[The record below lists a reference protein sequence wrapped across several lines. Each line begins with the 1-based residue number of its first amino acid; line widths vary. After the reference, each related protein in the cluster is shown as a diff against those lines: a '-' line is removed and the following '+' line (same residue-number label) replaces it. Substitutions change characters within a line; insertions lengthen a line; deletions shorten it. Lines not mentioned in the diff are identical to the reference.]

1 MEETDCF
8 QCQHNSTFEILL
20 LFHAHTWYLT
30 RAMYKTARIG
40 KWLSRRKKNDFHIS
54 YLFHFPIHVRFL
66 SLPMV
71 TLKHK
76 GLVTFLLYSLA
87 ISLIKCFSFDPLL
100 CGNRLL
106 CSINS
111 LIQSIYDLK
120 VKFILI
126 PTTIAIPFPPL
137 FDSKRESVCVIWCK
151 TVQTVQW
158 AADFCPSRRRKVF
171 PTLTLHLLCD
181 FLDLSFFF
189 FFKIKW

>member
-30 RAMYKTARIG
+30 KAMYKTARIG

-54 YLFHFPIHVRFL
+54 YLFHFPIPVRFL

-76 GLVTFLLYSLA
+76 WLVTFLLYSLA
-87 ISLIKCFSFDPLL
+87 ISLLKCFSFDPLL
-100 CGNRLL
+100 CGNWLF

-111 LIQSIYDLK
+111 LIQTIYDLK

-126 PTTIAIPFPPL
+126 LTTIAIPFPPL
-137 FDSKRESVCVIWCK
+137 FDSKRDSTSHSKLEPG
-151 TVQTVQW
+151 
-158 AADFCPSRRRKVF
+158 APPSSISITRM
-171 PTLTLHLLCD
+171 TSLLCKMVHSSVQSAWS
-181 FLDLSFFF
+181 L
-189 FFKIKW
+189 IIW